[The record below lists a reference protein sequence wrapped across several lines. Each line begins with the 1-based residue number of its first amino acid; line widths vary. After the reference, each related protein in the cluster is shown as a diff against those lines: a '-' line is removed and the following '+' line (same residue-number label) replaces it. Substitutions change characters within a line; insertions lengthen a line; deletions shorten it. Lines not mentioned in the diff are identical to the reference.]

1 MPKSFKVSIV
11 TPEKTAFEAEA
22 VSVNLPGTE
31 GYLGVWADHAPL
43 VTALVPGVVT
53 VRQEQ
58 RGNAGDAKFLA
69 VSGGFVEI
77 AHNEVIVLSDTCEAA
92 GEIDFERAKKALERA
107 RARLTAPEPGTDIDR
122 ARAAVERAE
131 ARLKVAYLR
140 EDGREGTG
148 ARA

>member
-1 MPKSFKVSIV
+1 MAKKFKVAIV

-22 VSVNLPGTE
+22 VSVNLPGSE

-53 VRQEQ
+53 VREHE

-77 AHNEVIVLSDTCEAA
+77 AHNEVIVLCDTCEDA
-92 GEIDFERAKKALERA
+92 GEIDLDRARKALERA
-107 RARLTAPEPGTDIDR
+107 KARLKAPEPGIDLER
-122 ARAAVERAE
+122 ARAAAERAE
-131 ARLKVAYLR
+131 ARLRAAYLR
-140 EDGREGTG
+140 EGK
-148 ARA
+148 